1 MTRERAMAAS
11 QISSKDLQ
19 DSLGNFKMEEDWLLD
34 MLRLEDVE
42 TLTDIISQDRVN
54 GARSNEIA
62 RAIMKFVKK
71 GKG

>member
-1 MTRERAMAAS
+1 MAAS

-19 DSLGNFKMEEDWLLD
+19 DPLGNFKMEEDWLLD

-62 RAIMKFVKK
+62 RAIMKFAKK

>member
-1 MTRERAMAAS
+1 MAAI
-11 QISSKDLQ
+11 QISGKDLQ
-19 DSLGNFKMEEDWLLD
+19 DQLGNFKMEEDWLLD

>member
-1 MTRERAMAAS
+1 
-11 QISSKDLQ
+11 
-19 DSLGNFKMEEDWLLD
+19 MEEDWLLD

-54 GARSNEIA
+54 GARSNGIA